1 MNARILLP
9 IAALVLAACAQSPS
23 EQLAD
28 ETETVA
34 AGEEIVCVREQ
45 ITGSKMTRKVC
56 TTRAERDRIA
66 SMTESTN
73 EQRRDRGASPGL
85 IRGSIA
91 SESQ

>member
-1 MNARILLP
+1 
-9 IAALVLAACAQSPS
+9 
-23 EQLAD
+23 
-28 ETETVA
+28 
-34 AGEEIVCVREQ
+34 
-45 ITGSKMTRKVC
+45 MTRKVC